1 MGRGHASLQNAQSLL
16 IGLMN
21 THEDQTLGENGKTT
35 RQNIEGE
42 TASKRQNCLASCHV
56 TQPETKGCFG
66 TCMPGT
72 HRQRKNVP
80 PPGSHTKIAFG
91 EREESEQ
98 IKVKSLVLGK
108 SANKQ
113 APEKPKQK
121 TGRKLQKRGV
131 EIIVKKR

>member
-21 THEDQTLGENGKTT
+21 THEDQTLGENGKTA
-35 RQNIEGE
+35 RQNIEGK

-56 TQPETKGCFG
+56 TQPEKKGCFG
-66 TCMPGT
+66 TCMPRA